1 VTGKKTMAM
10 EPGQALVGE
19 KNESQDLLQA
29 VMSSTPLAVFIIQDG
44 RVQYVNK
51 QLQSWTGYTEE
62 ELIDKDALWLVP
74 PQERNLVRAAALKA
88 LEGKSQEPYEYRL
101 ITRFG
106 ESRWVLGSVA
116 AIEFR
121 GRRAIMGNYIDIT
134 VRKLLEQ
141 QLERQAFYDALTGLP
156 NRLLFID
163 RLEHALDG
171 ARRRAEP
178 VALMFLDL
186 DGFKAVNDRFG
197 HARGD
202 EALAAV
208 ASRLGGLVRR
218 EDTLAR
224 IGGDEFTVLLEGA
237 HAENDALHVAQ
248 RVVDEMRKPFEL
260 WDHRV
265 RLGVSVGLAVSGPE
279 GVEASELLR
288 RADIAL
294 YRAKAV
300 GKSRVIVFQEGM
312 SLEAA

>member
-1 VTGKKTMAM
+1 METETGHV
-10 EPGQALVGE
+10 LVGE
-19 KNESQDLLQA
+19 KKESHDLLQA
-29 VMSSTPLAVFIIQDG
+29 VMSSTPLAVFIVQDG

-62 ELIDKDALWLVP
+62 ELLGKDALWLVP
-74 PQERNLVRAAALKA
+74 PEERNSVRAAALKV
-88 LEGKSQEPYEYRL
+88 LEGRTPEPYEYRL
-101 ITRFG
+101 VTRFG

-121 GRRAIMGNYIDIT
+121 GKRAIAGNFVDIT

-141 QLERQAFYDALTGLP
+141 QLQRQAFYDALTGLP
-156 NRLLFID
+156 NRLLFTD
-163 RLEHALDG
+163 RLEHAVEG
-171 ARRRAEP
+171 ARRRGEP
-178 VALMFLDL
+178 VALLFLDL

-197 HARGD
+197 HASGD

-208 ASRLGGLVRR
+208 ASRLAGLVRR

-237 HAENDALHVAQ
+237 HAENDALHVAE
-248 RVVDEMRKPFEL
+248 RVVLAMRKPFDL
-260 WDHRV
+260 WGHRL
-265 RLGVSVGLAVSGPE
+265 RLGVSVGLAVSEPGSA
-279 GVEASELLR
+279 EASELLR

-300 GKSRVIVFQEGM
+300 GKSRVVTYHEGM

>member
-1 VTGKKTMAM
+1 MKTEAAQDDAGD
-10 EPGQALVGE
+10 P
-19 KNESQDLLQA
+19 KESLDLLQA
-29 VMSSTPLAVFIIQDG
+29 VMGSTPLAVFIVQDG
-44 RVQYVNK
+44 LVQYVNK
-51 QLQSWTGYTEE
+51 QLQSWTGYAEE
-62 ELIDKDALWLVP
+62 ELLGKDALYLVP
-74 PQERNLVRAAALKA
+74 PQERHIVRAAARNVLA
-88 LEGKSQEPYEYRL
+88 GESQEPYEYRL
-101 ITRFG
+101 VTRFG

-121 GRRAIMGNYIDIT
+121 GKRAIMGNFVDIT

-141 QLERQAFYDALTGLP
+141 QLQRQAFYDALTGLP
-156 NRLLFID
+156 NRLLFTD
-163 RLEHALDG
+163 RLEHALEG
-171 ARRRAEP
+171 ARRRGEP
-178 VALMFLDL
+178 VALLFLDL

-208 ASRLGGLVRR
+208 ASRLAGLIRR

-237 HAENDALHVAQ
+237 HAEHDALHVAE
-248 RVVDEMRKPFEL
+248 RVVNEMRKPFEL
-260 WDHRV
+260 WGHRLK
-265 RLGVSVGLAVSGPE
+265 LGVSVGLALSEPE
-279 GVEASELLR
+279 GAEASELLR

-300 GKSRVIVFQEGM
+300 GKSRVILFHEGM